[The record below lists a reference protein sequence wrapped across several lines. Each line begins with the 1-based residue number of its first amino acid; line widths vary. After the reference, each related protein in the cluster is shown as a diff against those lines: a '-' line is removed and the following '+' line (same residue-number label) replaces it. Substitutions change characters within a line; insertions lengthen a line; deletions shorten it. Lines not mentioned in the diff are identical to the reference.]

1 MKCLVWKALS
11 LNSKKTKLFTKVER
25 LISFRNLRPKKKEGF
40 LKVISIFS
48 FLGIMLGVAILI
60 VVMSVMNGFKTDL
73 TKKILGLNPHIVIQ
87 SNNFKIEDEFIKKL
101 EKKNLDINISKTF
114 SGEGIIITGEN
125 AKGIIIKGID
135 TKSVKAV
142 NFLEK
147 NISKGNLKN
156 FKKNTAFIG
165 AELSFNLN
173 LDVGDKINLMSSA
186 FVATPFGGLP
196 KQETFTVAGIFNTGF
211 NEFDQNFVFLQLS
224 DALSIFDKNYHE
236 LNLEIYLPDP
246 MKADKVKKKIQ
257 QLNQNFFIYSW
268 TDLNKSFFSA
278 LKVERNVM
286 FIILTLIL
294 IVAAFNI
301 ISGLTILIKNKT
313 KEIAILKT
321 LGLSN
326 NSIKKVFFLTGFT
339 IGFFA
344 TITGVLLGVF
354 IALNIEKLRIVLSS
368 IFNFEIFPSDVY
380 FLDQLPSEIN
390 IYSIVMI
397 AIFSLIVSA
406 LASYFPAMG
415 ISKMKTFKALKYE

>member
-1 MKCLVWKALS
+1 M
-11 LNSKKTKLFTKVER
+11 FTKAER
-25 LISFRNLRPKKKEGF
+25 LISLRNLRPKKKEGF

-60 VVMSVMNGFKTDL
+60 IVMSVMNGFKNDL
-73 TKKILGLNPHIVIQ
+73 TKKILGLNPHVIIE
-87 SNNFKIEDEFIKKL
+87 SNSFKIENEFIEKLKK
-101 EKKNLDINISKTF
+101 KFQNINISKTY
-114 SGEGIIITGEN
+114 SGEGIVVNNGN

-135 TKSVKAV
+135 SNNKESL

-147 NISKGNLKN
+147 NISKGDLNK

-165 AELSFNLN
+165 AELAFNLN
-173 LDVGDKINLMSSA
+173 IKVGDKINLMSSA

-196 KQETFTVAGIFNTGF
+196 KQETLTVTGVFNTGF
-211 NEFDQNFVFLQLS
+211 YEFDQNFVFLNLS
-224 DALSIFDKNYHE
+224 DALSIFDKEEYDQ
-236 LNLEIYLPDP
+236 NLEIYLTNP
-246 MKADKVKKKIQ
+246 MKADLFKNQIQ
-257 QLNQNFFIYSW
+257 KLNQNYFVYSW
-268 TDLNKSFFSA
+268 SDLNKSFFSA

-326 NSIKKVFFLTGFT
+326 NSIKKSFFLTGFT

-344 TITGVLLGVF
+344 TITGILLGITF
-354 IALNIEKLRIVLSS
+354 ALNIEKIRIILSNV
-368 IFNFEIFPSDVY
+368 FNLEIFPSDVY
-380 FLDQLPSEIN
+380 FLEQLPSEIN
-390 IYSIVMI
+390 TYSIIVI
-397 AIFSLIVSA
+397 FIFSLIISA
-406 LASYFPAMG
+406 LASYLPAMA
-415 ISKMKTFKALKYE
+415 ISKMKTFRALKYE